1 MLKRLFVRLM
11 PFLVVAAAAF
21 AVGVWSNSAP
31 CIDLRPVPVNPRHC
45 DPGTIIIVA
54 DGRKLLAQRIEDGGP
69 THVLRE
75 RFHAVL
81 PGRRATH

>member
-1 MLKRLFVRLM
+1 MLKRLFVRLV

-54 DGRKLLAQRIEDGGP
+54 DGEGIWSCDAQGRWIPPSPQQARFGRK
-69 THVLRE
+69 
-75 RFHAVL
+75 
-81 PGRRATH
+81 